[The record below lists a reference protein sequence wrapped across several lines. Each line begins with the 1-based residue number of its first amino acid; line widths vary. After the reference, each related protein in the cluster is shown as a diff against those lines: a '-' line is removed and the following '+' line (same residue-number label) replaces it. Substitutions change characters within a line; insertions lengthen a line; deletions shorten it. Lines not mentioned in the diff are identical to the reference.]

1 MLKGVESANV
11 VLVTNVGQGFGRA
24 IALAYGQA
32 DFAVVCADKDVDL
45 ASKTA
50 AEIEEL
56 GGQAIPIQADMT
68 TQIDVLN
75 AFNKVSEIFGNLS
88 GVVHVASLESHTAFR
103 NLSENEF
110 GELFVDNVRST
121 FLTLKMAERLLEAAW
136 IVLVSP
142 PRSATEPHMLSIRGA
157 ITRMAAAFEAR
168 NETLR
173 VNVVVPSRAAS
184 DPKHD
189 AALVKSVRY
198 LGSSDA
204 SGISGHR
211 LYIELPPPP
220 RVVEA
225 MLPEVRAALDINVRQ
240 DDLEASL
247 YDEDVEDYLDD
258 DTDSDGLEGL
268 GTLDTSLDD
277 SLLDLNRLDGETL
290 AELDANRIDDLASS
304 SNNPSEADYDLLK
317 ERS

>member
-1 MLKGVESANV
+1 MLRGVETASV

-32 DFAVVCADKDVDL
+32 DFAVVCADNDVDL

-68 TQIDVLN
+68 TQVDVLN
-75 AFNKVSEIFGNLS
+75 AFNKVSEIFGDLS
-88 GVVHVASLESHTAFR
+88 GVVHVASSESHTSFR
-103 NLSENEF
+103 NLTENEF

-121 FLTLKMAERLLEAAW
+121 FLTLKIAGRLLDRAW

-168 NETLR
+168 NEALR

-198 LGSSDA
+198 LGSNEA

-211 LYIELPPPP
+211 LYVELPPPP
-220 RVVEA
+220 RVAEA
-225 MLPEVRAALDINVRQ
+225 MLPEVRAALDVNVRQ

-247 YDEDVEDYLDD
+247 YDEDGDDYHDD
-258 DTDSDGLEGL
+258 DNDDEGADGDIFVGL
-268 GTLDTSLDD
+268 DAPDSLDV
-277 SLLDLNRLDGETL
+277 DLGDVSRLSSETL
-290 AELDANRIDDLASS
+290 AELDANRLDSTDA
-304 SNNPSEADYDLLK
+304 EGEVDYKRLK